1 MFRRRSRR
9 AVRIV
14 PLLMAALLLASC
26 AVPGTGEDRPVTLTY
41 WSWTSGSQELAD
53 RFNATHDHIRVTF
66 EKVPAGTAGGYSKM
80 FNAVKAGKAPDV
92 VAVEYPQLPGF
103 VTQQVL
109 QPLDPYGVTDLG
121 DQYPDWA
128 WRQVAL
134 GGQVYGLPMNIGP
147 TVMFYRTDLFAEY
160 GLTPPTTWE
169 EFRTT
174 AETVAAEHPGVTLTN
189 FGTNDA
195 ALLAGLAWQAGAR
208 WFDSGSGHWQV
219 DATDEAGA
227 RFAGYWES
235 LIDDGLVTARPTFA
249 EQHVTQLQQGTSL
262 TVLAA
267 PWTAANI
274 QRFAPDLAG
283 RWGAAPLPA
292 WPEGPASGNYGGSSL
307 AVPRGADHPEEAM
320 EFIRWVSTSP
330 DAVEAV
336 AQVNTSYPANTTLT
350 DHWGTAIEAA
360 NPYVAGMDLPA
371 AAGAAARTVNPAW
384 EWGPD
389 MTEGFARL
397 VDEATAWIGRP
408 EGIRTALARWQDTTV
423 DQLRQRGFT
432 VPE

>member
-1 MFRRRSRR
+1 
-9 AVRIV
+9 
-14 PLLMAALLLASC
+14 MAALLLASC

-292 WPEGPASGNYGGSSL
+292 WPEGPASGNYGGSSSPSR
-307 AVPRGADHPEEAM
+307 AAPTTPRRPWSSSAGSPPRRTRWRPSPRSTPPTPPTPRSPTTGAPPS
-320 EFIRWVSTSP
+320 RRPTPTSP
-330 DAVEAV
+330 AW
-336 AQVNTSYPANTTLT
+336 TCRPPPGPRPAPSTPPGN
-350 DHWGTAIEAA
+350 
-360 NPYVAGMDLPA
+360 
-371 AAGAAARTVNPAW
+371 GAPT
-384 EWGPD
+384 
-389 MTEGFARL
+389 
-397 VDEATAWIGRP
+397 
-408 EGIRTALARWQDTTV
+408 
-423 DQLRQRGFT
+423 
-432 VPE
+432 